1 MVPVLLTAA
10 CAAAAFLTL
19 GIWSTAAAAAAA
31 GVAATFQALCLL
43 VA

>member
-19 GIWSTAAAAAAA
+19 GIWSTAAAAAA